1 VNLAESEYA
10 RGMRISVLGVGL
22 IGGSIGLAAREKLG
36 AEVIGWGP
44 RTKTLET
51 ARDKGAITRVATTIE
66 EAVHDADAVFASAPV
81 ESLTDLV
88 IEVLAAAGLDTVVTD
103 VGSTKRALTEAVTDE
118 RFVGGHPIAG
128 AETAGVEHAR
138 ADLFDGAAWYLTP
151 RPNTSGILY
160 ERLHRLIVAFGARP
174 SAIDAATHD
183 RMLAAVSHLPHVLAN
198 VLVTQAASAVADDEP
213 LPRTGPSFRDM
224 TRVAGANSDIW
235 TGIYVTNRD
244 AIADE
249 IDGVVQRLQAIAESL
264 KNADADAVR
273 TWNDAARQDRKR
285 LLEAG
290 LQGGLVTELRLSVP
304 NRPGIVA
311 QVALALGKAGVN
323 IADMALAPA
332 PDMRSGSM
340 TLWIAGD
347 DDAERARQLIEGL
360 GFPAAVVEA

>member
-1 VNLAESEYA
+1 
-10 RGMRISVLGVGL
+10 MRIAVLGVGL
-22 IGGSIGLAAREKLG
+22 IGGSIGLAARERMG

-44 RTKTLET
+44 RKQTLEK
-51 ARDKGAITRVATTIE
+51 ARELGAITEIADSVE
-66 EAVHDADAVFASAPV
+66 EAAADADVVFACAPV
-81 ESLTDLV
+81 ESLPQLV
-88 IEVLAAAGLDTVVTD
+88 EQALVVAKQDTVVTD
-103 VGSTKRALTEAVTDE
+103 VGSTKRTLVDAIDDQ
-118 RFVGGHPIAG
+118 RFIGGHPIAG

-151 RPNTSGILY
+151 RADTSGILF
-160 ERLHRLIVAFGARP
+160 ERLHRLVVAFGARP

-198 VLVTQAASAVADDEP
+198 VLVTQAASAVTDGEP

-224 TRVAGANSDIW
+224 SRVAGANSDIW
-235 TGIYVTNRD
+235 TGIYITNRH

-249 IDGVVQRLQAIAESL
+249 VDGVIARLQTLVRSL
-264 KNADADAVR
+264 RNADAAALR
-273 TWNDAARQDRKR
+273 EWNDAARDDRRR

-290 LQGGLVTELRLSVP
+290 LEGGPVAELRLSVP

-311 QVALALGKAGVN
+311 QVALALGRAGVN

-340 TLWIAGD
+340 TLWIAGER
-347 DDAERARQLIEGL
+347 DAERAQRLIEGL
-360 GFPAAVVEA
+360 GFPTAVVES